1 VTRLCEPR
9 TVARARE
16 SEEYSVR
23 RWIVVPLVAAVL
35 AVPACTGD
43 EGDGGG
49 QAGTSG
55 PSVIAPGKP
64 GEDNKTLSPEEA
76 KSAVPKSKANEA
88 DVAFMRDMVMHHS
101 QAVVMTDLAKTRAAS
116 GPVKGI
122 AKRIAGAQRA
132 EIDMMNLWL
141 KRHGHEPLMVPGAK
155 GYQEGHGHGGHHG
168 MPDSHGDH
176 EGMPGMATQKQ
187 LDELAAASGAKFDEL
202 FLKLM
207 ITHHEGALTMSRE
220 VQRKGSDTRVQEIAD
235 EIIATQTAEITKMKA
250 MQRG

>member
-1 VTRLCEPR
+1 
-9 TVARARE
+9 
-16 SEEYSVR
+16 
-23 RWIVVPLVAAVL
+23 
-35 AVPACTGD
+35 
-43 EGDGGG
+43 
-49 QAGTSG
+49 SG

-141 KRHGHEPLMVPGAK
+141 KRHGHEPLMVPGAQ
-155 GYQEGHGHGGHHG
+155 GYQEGHGHGRRQ
-168 MPDSHGDH
+168 
-176 EGMPGMATQKQ
+176 GMPGMATQKQ